1 MKLPNKIKIFSGAL
15 LTSLCCM
22 TASCDFLEIV
32 PVEQPKMDDATQD
45 ENATLGFLHSCYAGI
60 LNPVNYTEV
69 EQSADEFAIPLE
81 YNQQGYKALKV
92 AHDLM
97 GANVYEGRWQNYYR
111 YIGQIHLFLQ
121 ELEDAPVIDEKK
133 KQWAAEANFLLAY
146 YHFELLRFYGP
157 IPINDKL
164 PPIDISPDEYPGRM
178 HYDYV
183 TDWIVKLL
191 DEKVLPQDMLP
202 NTLLEHEIARA
213 TRPIALALKAKV
225 LLYAAS
231 PLWNGKFPYPN
242 WKNEKR
248 CKIIETPG
256 YGSTLVSTTYDRQKW
271 VKAEAACQEAL
282 QAAQDA
288 GHYLFGT
295 RPEDEQ
301 LQVQAKLAMPYVPGL
316 TGTDEEQKV
325 FQNKI
330 LTLRYMMTAGG
341 DKGNKEF
348 VWQLNKDNNFVYASM
363 PNALLKY
370 NDGKEYSGWSAVSP
384 YLFSIEHFYTKD
396 GEVPEVAA
404 ERGTY
409 TPKSK
414 WLERA
419 GIEDP
424 NRSDILNLYVNR
436 EPRFY
441 AWMAFDHGDYSCKFD
456 NGNPVRMEM
465 KNKDKQGFNPTKYNR
480 NHLVTGFAMQKFI
493 DPELF
498 QDHVSY
504 AGIKKKN
511 RPLIRMAELYLN
523 LAECQAMLSADKK
536 SDEFA
541 RKALENLNAVHQ
553 RAGLLA
559 ITTADL
565 NNLDLMEWIKN
576 ERFVELWGEGHRY
589 FDIRRWVEGPKYLA
603 AGKREGLNAEG
614 IVNPTFADFNQRTKV
629 NQPYRW
635 TNRQYLVPI
644 YYSEVNSNPQLV
656 QAPGY

>member
-1 MKLPNKIKIFSGAL
+1 MKLPNKIKIISGVL
-15 LTSLCCM
+15 LTSLCCL

-32 PVEQPKMDDATQD
+32 PVEQPKLDDATQD
-45 ENATLGFLHSCYAGI
+45 YNSTLGFLHSCYAGI

-81 YNQQGYKALKV
+81 YNREGYKALKV

-97 GANVYEGRWQNYYR
+97 TASTDEGRWGTYYR
-111 YIGQIHLFLQ
+111 YIGQVHLFLQ
-121 ELEDAPVIDEKK
+121 ELEKAPVSKKEKV
-133 KQWAAEANFLLAY
+133 QWAAEANFLLAY

-164 PPIDISPDEYPGRM
+164 APLDISPDQYSGRM

-183 TDWIVKLL
+183 TNWIVKLL
-191 DEKVLPQDMLP
+191 DEKVLPQGKLE
-202 NTLLEHEIARA
+202 NTRLDHEISRV
-213 TRPIALALKAKV
+213 TRPIALALKARV

-231 PLWNGKFPYPN
+231 PLWNGEFPYPD

-248 CKIIETPG
+248 GKIMETPG
-256 YGSTLVSTTYDRQKW
+256 YGSALISTTYDRQKW
-271 VKAEAACQEAL
+271 IAAEAACKEAL
-282 QAAQDA
+282 QAALDA

-295 RPEDEQ
+295 RAGDDQ
-301 LQVQAKLAMPYVPGL
+301 LQLQAKLEMHYVPGL
-316 TGTDEEQKV
+316 TGTADQKKA

-330 LTLRYMMTAGG
+330 LTLRYMMTAKGNQ
-341 DKGNKEF
+341 GNKEF
-348 VWQLNKDNNFVYASM
+348 VWQLNKDNNFIYASM
-363 PNALLKY
+363 PNAILTY

-384 YLFSIEHFYTKD
+384 YLYSIEHFYTQE

-404 ERGTY
+404 DLGTY
-409 TPKSK
+409 TSKSK
-414 WLERA
+414 WLERS
-419 GIEDP
+419 GVDQSRP
-424 NRSDILNLYVNR
+424 DIINLCVGR

-441 AWMAFDHGDYSCKFD
+441 AWMVFDQGDYTCKFD
-456 NGNPVRMEM
+456 NGNPVRIEM
-465 KNKDKQGFNPTKYNR
+465 KNKDKQGYNPTKYNR

-504 AGIKKKN
+504 AGIPQKC

-523 LAECQAMLSADKK
+523 LAECQAMLSSDKK
-536 SDEFA
+536 SDQFA
-541 RKALENLNAVHQ
+541 LDALANLNAVHE
-553 RAGLLA
+553 RAGLDP
-559 ITTADL
+559 IKVSDL
-565 NNLDLMEWIKN
+565 DNLPLIEWIKN

-603 AGKREGLNAEG
+603 AGKREGLNAEK
-614 IVNPTFADFNQRTKV
+614 ITNPSFADFNQRIKV

-635 TNRQYLVPI
+635 NNRQYLIPI
-644 YYSEVNSNPQLV
+644 YYDEVNCNPQLV